1 MQRGTRAVIGYGL
14 AMLVV
19 LMASV
24 VLAQQPSPSDPN
36 KEQFVPILIYRT
48 GPYAAGGSGIMG
60 GFMDYMALL
69 NERDGGI
76 DGIKLVWEECETAY
90 NNDRGVECYERL
102 KAKGVKGAT
111 VVHPLS
117 TGITYA
123 LIDRATNDKI
133 PIISLGYGRTD
144 ATDGRVF
151 PYVFPLITNYWNQSS
166 AKVRYIAQMSGG
178 EEKLKGKKIVNLHL
192 NVPYGKETI
201 PIWDKLA
208 EKFGFEVK
216 HLAVPPPG
224 LDQKSLWLQIREY
237 SPDWV
242 INRNWG
248 VACTEPL
255 REAARM
261 GFPRDKILGVWWCG
275 SEEDVLPAG
284 KSAKGYMTT
293 NFHGVGRDFPV
304 IEEIIEK
311 VYGPGKGNLPITRV
325 GSVYYNRGV
334 IHGIV
339 TAEALRLAYKKF
351 GAAPVSG
358 EQMQWALENLDVTA
372 ERIQGMGA
380 AGLMFPLKTSCQD
393 HEGGGAVR
401 VQQWDGDKWV
411 SVGDWIKPYSD
422 IVRAEI
428 DKSAAQY
435 AKEKGLTPRACN

>member
-1 MQRGTRAVIGYGL
+1 
-14 AMLVV
+14 
-19 LMASV
+19 
-24 VLAQQPSPSDPN
+24 VLAQQQQPADPN

-48 GPYAAGGSGIMG
+48 APYAAGGSGIMG

-76 DGIKLVWEECETAY
+76 NGIKLVWEECETAY

-102 KAKGVKGAT
+102 KAKGVKGAP
-111 VVHPLS
+111 VVNPLS

-133 PIISLGYGRTD
+133 PLVSLGYGRTD

-166 AKVRYIAQMSGG
+166 AKVRYIAQLSGG
-178 EEKLKGKKIVNLHL
+178 EDKLKGKKIVNLHL

-237 SPDWV
+237 NPDWV
-242 INRNWG
+242 VNRNWG
-248 VACTEPL
+248 VSCTAPL
-255 REAARM
+255 REAARI

-275 SEEDVLPAG
+275 SEEDVFPAG

-304 IEEIIEK
+304 IEEIIDK
-311 VYGPGKGNLPITRV
+311 VYTPGKGNLPVTRA

-334 IHGIV
+334 IHGII
-339 TAEALRLAYKKF
+339 TAEAMRLAHQKF
-351 GAAPVSG
+351 GVAPIGG
-358 EQMQWALENLDVTA
+358 EQMQWALEHLNITP
-372 ERIQGMGA
+372 ERIKEIGA
-380 AGLMFPLKTSCQD
+380 EGLMFPLKTSCKD

-401 VQQWDGDKWV
+401 IQQWDGEKWV
-411 SVGDWIKPYSD
+411 SVSDWIQPYSEL
-422 IVRAEI
+422 VRAEVE
-428 DKSAAQY
+428 KSAAQY
-435 AKEKGLTPRACN
+435 AKEKGITPRVCN